1 LQFNPFC
8 AKAAA
13 RVEIGMVSMGFLPAA
28 LLAFGDLPPV
38 APGDHL
44 GARLTLAAAAAEG
57 VRPDQAVARIVQS
70 LVEYTRWPEARSVV
84 RLCVVGPTAYA
95 GRLDGLRLADGRSI
109 ERRAVIPG
117 LITAGACD
125 AVYMGQ
131 LPPAAQRQITAQVR
145 GRGVM
150 TIAEADPQCRSQAMF
165 CLSFMPQAVSFRL
178 NLDAVARSGLR
189 VDPRVLRLSAG
200 QP

>member
-1 LQFNPFC
+1 
-8 AKAAA
+8 
-13 RVEIGMVSMGFLPAA
+13 MVSMGFLPAA

-38 APGDHL
+38 APGGGEAL
-44 GARLTLAAAAAEG
+44 RLAPIMAAEG
-57 VRPDQAVARIVQS
+57 VRADQAVARIVRS
-70 LVEYTRWPEARSVV
+70 LVEYTRWPEPRPTI
-84 RLCVVGPTAYA
+84 RLCVVGPAFYA
-95 GRLDGLRLADGRSI
+95 TQLDGLRLADGRRI
-109 ERRAVIPG
+109 EPRVVAAGQVGP
-117 LITAGACD
+117 GACD
-125 AVYMGQ
+125 AAYIGQ
-131 LPPAAQRQITAQVR
+131 LSLPAQRQITAQVR

-165 CLSFMPQAVSFRL
+165 CLNFMPQAVSFRL